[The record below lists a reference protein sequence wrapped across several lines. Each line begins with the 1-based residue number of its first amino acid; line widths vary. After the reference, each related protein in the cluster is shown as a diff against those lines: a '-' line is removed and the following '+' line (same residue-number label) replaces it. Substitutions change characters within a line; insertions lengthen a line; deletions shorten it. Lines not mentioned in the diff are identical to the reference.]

1 MEIANVI
8 RTELEKLK
16 TREKPRI
23 HLEDVLAK
31 FKPTNREC
39 AAIPCAYLGLS
50 ADIEKN
56 LYCKPKKREC
66 AAIPCIYLG

>member
-1 MEIANVI
+1 METANVI
-8 RTELEKLK
+8 RAELQKLK
-16 TREKPRI
+16 TQEKPTLQ
-23 HLEDVLAK
+23 LEDVLSN
-31 FKPTNREC
+31 FRPTNREC